1 MASDTPTYDDPVSEF
16 GGGECAASGYSNY
29 RCLREHG
36 THRLGVVQRY
46 DRLFFVKSLAEP
58 YDSMQLYKMQLEKE
72 FKMLLSVHHPGVV
85 GVYELVEIPGVG
97 LSVLMEYVQGV
108 TLGEWLQRGT
118 LRIERQRVAD
128 DLIDAV
134 AALHDAGIVH
144 RDLKP
149 DNIMV
154 TPSGDVR
161 IVDFG
166 LCDAESY
173 ALLKQPSGTRGF
185 AAPEQMAEGYV
196 AHPTCDV
203 YALGRMLRMI
213 RPELAYRLAA
223 KKAMQHDPAR
233 RPQDAG
239 RLITYIAKMRRRVN
253 LGVAAF
259 LVVAVAAV
267 GVLVLVKY
275 RASEGGMQPQPT
287 VADSGYMASPM
298 AAEIAAD
305 VAEAAVSKTEASVVA
320 KASVSPDSGTEKKH
334 LRDEIDGK
342 LSEKASAVVAE
353 LRALRADPEMSAEW
367 RMVAAAKLM
376 AELDTYYAE
385 VVNPA
390 TEMKDDKGRSLF
402 TPDTFV
408 WENLRAGKLRR
419 EAMTLRDSIQS
430 DLERS

>member
-1 MASDTPTYDDPVSEF
+1 MASDTTTYDDPVSEF
-16 GGGECAASGYSNY
+16 GGGECEASSYSNY

-58 YDSMQLYKMQLEKE
+58 YASMQLYKMQLEKE

-196 AHPTCDV
+196 ARPTCDV
-203 YALGRMLRMI
+203 YALGRMLKMI

-223 KKAMQHDPAR
+223 KKAMQRDPVR

-239 RLITYIAKMRRRVN
+239 RLIAYIAKMRRRVN
-253 LGVAAF
+253 LGVVAF
-259 LVVAVAAV
+259 LVAAVAIV
-267 GVLVLVKY
+267 GVLVLTKMHESDAGRQSVPK
-275 RASEGGMQPQPT
+275 
-287 VADSGYMASPM
+287 ADSEYAFSPM

-305 VAEAAVSKTEASVVA
+305 VAEAAVSKTEASVEA
-320 KASVSPDSGTEKKH
+320 RASVSPDSGAEKKR

-402 TPDTFV
+402 TPDMFV
-408 WENLRAGKLRR
+408 WDNLRAGKLRR